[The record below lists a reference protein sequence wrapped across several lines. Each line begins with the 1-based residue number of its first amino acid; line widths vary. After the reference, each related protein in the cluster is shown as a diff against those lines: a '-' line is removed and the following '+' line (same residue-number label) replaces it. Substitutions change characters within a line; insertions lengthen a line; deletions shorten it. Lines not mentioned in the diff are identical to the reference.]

1 MESILSLLLIGAIY
15 SVVYVV
21 KSLRTPA
28 DKGGAPVFGE
38 SFPTIEVLGPERP
51 ERPDA
56 AAVPQ
61 PPVAEPRTA
70 PAKPRTRANE
80 PSPRVV
86 APVMQEEKQ
95 EKRERLA
102 RINNRSE
109 AKRAFLYSEIFNR
122 KY

>member
-51 ERPDA
+51 DA

-61 PPVAEPRTA
+61 PPVAECRTA

-86 APVMQEEKQ
+86 APAVQEEKQ
-95 EKRERLA
+95 GKRERLVK
-102 RINNRSE
+102 IGNKSE

>member
-28 DKGGAPVFGE
+28 DKSGAPVFGE
-38 SFPTIEVLGPERP
+38 AFPTIEVLEPERT
-51 ERPDA
+51 DA
-56 AAVPQ
+56 PAPQ
-61 PPVAEPRTA
+61 PAKAEYRPVTAMPRKKSDGMPLHAVA
-70 PAKPRTRANE
+70 PAIA
-80 PSPRVV
+80 
-86 APVMQEEKQ
+86 EEKP
-95 EKRERLA
+95 EKRERLV
-102 RINNRSE
+102 RIGNKSE